1 MSEKSTK
8 EGIFEKLTPILLV
21 ATVVLAFAV
30 GILWQ
35 KVSDIEGGKVE
46 GVAQPTDVEQP
57 SPDGK
62 LTEEQAKNIVPLS
75 DEDHIKGNKD
85 AKIILIEY
93 SDFQCPYCSAFHA
106 TAQQIKDEYGDD
118 VAWVYRHFPL
128 DTIHERAR
136 PAAVASE
143 CVAEIGGNDSFWA
156 FIGEIF
162 EDQAGNLTDA
172 GLKKVAANVGLD
184 ASEFANCLDS
194 GDYEDRVENQYQ
206 GGIAAGVNGTPGN
219 FILNDKGEAWL
230 VPGALPFEA
239 LKESID
245 LALQSE

>member
-8 EGIFEKLTPILLV
+8 ENVFEKLTPILLV
-21 ATVVLAFAV
+21 ATVILAFAV

-35 KVSDIEGGKVE
+35 KVSNLEGGKAADN
-46 GVAQPTDVEQP
+46 AQPADVGQP
-57 SPDGK
+57 PADGK
-62 LTEEQAKNIVPLS
+62 LTEDQVKNIVPVS

-85 AKIILIEY
+85 ARVILIEY
-93 SDFQCPYCSAFHA
+93 SDLECPFCSTFHA
-106 TAQQIKDEYGDD
+106 TVQQMQDEYGDD

-128 DTIHERAR
+128 DMIHDRAR

-143 CVAEIGGNDSFWA
+143 CVAELGGNDSFWT

-162 EDQAGNLTDA
+162 EDQAGNLTEA
-172 GLKKVAANVGLD
+172 GLEAVAVNVGLD
-184 ASEFANCLDS
+184 AGEFADCIEA
-194 GDYEDRVENQYQ
+194 GRFEEKVENQYQ
-206 GGIAAGVNGTPGN
+206 GGMTAGVNGTPGN

-239 LKESID
+239 LKEAID
-245 LALQSE
+245 VALQNQ

>member
-1 MSEKSTK
+1 MSEKFTK
-8 EGIFEKLTPILLV
+8 EDIFEKLTPILLV
-21 ATVVLAFAV
+21 ATVILAFAV

-35 KVSDIEGGKVE
+35 KVSNLEGGKAE
-46 GVAQPTDVEQP
+46 GIAQPTDVGQP

-62 LTEEQAKNIVPLS
+62 LTEDQVKNIPLIS
-75 DEDHIKGNKD
+75 DEDHIKGSKD
-85 AKIILIEY
+85 AKVILIEY
-93 SDFQCPYCSAFHA
+93 SDFECPYCSTFHV
-106 TAQQIKDEYGDD
+106 TAQQIVDEYGDD

-128 DTIHERAR
+128 AFHERAR

-156 FIGEIF
+156 FIDEVF
-162 EDQAGNLTDA
+162 ADQATNLTDA
-172 GLKKVAANVGLD
+172 GLQNVAVNVGID
-184 ASEFANCLDS
+184 AGEFADCLAS
-194 GDYEDRVENQYQ
+194 GDHEDKIEGQYQ
-206 GGIAAGVNGTPGN
+206 GGMTAGVNGTPGN

-239 LKESID
+239 LKEAID